1 MPNYKPYNL
10 DQMKLIPVN
19 FHRQI
24 QPGSFEFT
32 LHALIEDDID
42 LRVFERHYK
51 NAETGA
57 SAYDLAVLLKIVLYA
72 YSRGITSSRWIALAC
87 EENIIFMALSADT
100 HPHFTTIAD
109 FISRCDQEIVDVFRN
124 GRHQSCVNIFMR

>member
-32 LHALIEDDID
+32 LHALIEDDIELSVFD
-42 LRVFERHYK
+42 RHTRTQKRAHRRTLRPY
-51 NAETGA
+51 
-57 SAYDLAVLLKIVLYA
+57 Y
-72 YSRGITSSRWIALAC
+72 
-87 EENIIFMALSADT
+87 
-100 HPHFTTIAD
+100 
-109 FISRCDQEIVDVFRN
+109 
-124 GRHQSCVNIFMR
+124 